1 MSAPALKKRPSP
13 VITMALT
20 FASSNSEMMAS
31 EILGVFLE
39 KMIDLRISLIVESKR
54 PLQ

>member
-1 MSAPALKKRPSP
+1 MSAPALKKRPP

-31 EILGVFLE
+31 EILGSVSRE
-39 KMIDLRISLIVESKR
+39 ND
-54 PLQ
+54 